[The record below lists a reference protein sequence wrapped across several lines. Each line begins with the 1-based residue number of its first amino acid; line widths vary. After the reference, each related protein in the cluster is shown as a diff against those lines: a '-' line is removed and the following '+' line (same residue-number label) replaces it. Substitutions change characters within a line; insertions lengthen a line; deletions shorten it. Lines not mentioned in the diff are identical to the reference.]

1 MHFLGGPNSNP
12 LTQWQEEAIPVQVLA
27 TAYPNGIIPLLLPIR
42 CLLGKHAIARLIQRS
57 GHFDARD
64 VRNID
69 FCALNSEI
77 APLTSWSA
85 VWTILLAE
93 ALRSPGLQR
102 SELMVPI
109 PTQSGVFMATICS
122 DHPLLNVRTFLCDQQ
137 LSERQLALKD
147 RLVRAMSADEHALI
161 ECCAPE
167 LQVPDASFALSMVLS
182 RVARI
187 SQDWLGPLMTRIACR
202 DDRRKLA
209 TSIAATLA
217 VFTLDDSMHTLYER
231 VGLSAVS
238 AALRKPDANAA
249 LMRLLASEA
258 KKMRPTLNPHI
269 EVEA

>member
-1 MHFLGGPNSNP
+1 M
-12 LTQWQEEAIPVQVLA
+12 
-27 TAYPNGIIPLLLPIR
+27 
-42 CLLGKHAIARLIQRS
+42 
-57 GHFDARD
+57 
-64 VRNID
+64 
-69 FCALNSEI
+69 
-77 APLTSWSA
+77 
-85 VWTILLAE
+85 
-93 ALRSPGLQR
+93 LRPSPTKR
-102 SELMVPI
+102 AHI
-109 PTQSGVFMATICS
+109 
-122 DHPLLNVRTFLCDQQ
+122 LCDPQ

-167 LQVPDASFALSMVLS
+167 LQFPDASFALSMVLS

-202 DDRRKLA
+202 DDSQKLA

-249 LMRLLASEA
+249 LMRLLADKA
-258 KKMRPTLNPHI
+258 KKMRPTSNWHI